1 MSEKKEYHNRDEF
14 LDDDGTT
21 TEEKI
26 EIARH
31 VWETEELLYKW
42 KLGEYESSK
51 KKKRNKKNAKRE
63 NELEERG
70 M

>member
-14 LDDDGTT
+14 IDDDGTT

-42 KLGEYESSK
+42 EREKRLK
-51 KKKRNKKNAKRE
+51 KKGKKRDHTEIEKE
-63 NELEERG
+63 QEERG